1 MRPRFLYERRLG
13 GDPLQSIAAPPH
25 CVLYPDRGVFMFK
38 IPCCCTH
45 ILIVSTEGGWV
56 YAAILPSNGLLLVY
70 LSVLA
75 GHRAFSHT
83 FV

>member
-1 MRPRFLYERRLG
+1 
-13 GDPLQSIAAPPH
+13 
-25 CVLYPDRGVFMFK
+25 MFK

-75 GHRAFSHT
+75 GPRAFSHT